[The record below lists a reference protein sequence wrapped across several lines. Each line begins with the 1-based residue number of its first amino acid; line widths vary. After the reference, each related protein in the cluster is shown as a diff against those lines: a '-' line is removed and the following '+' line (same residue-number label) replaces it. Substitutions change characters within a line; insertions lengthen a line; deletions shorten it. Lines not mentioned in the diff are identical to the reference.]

1 MNLLSHQA
9 QKTNIGTEKA
19 AKAGATT
26 GSKNNNSNMKYSKLN
41 LLFSGIPIIVTL
53 LWVLLGMYVFSMTD
67 RRNYSS
73 IFLLIDLA
81 TIIIG
86 CYYSIKALKEKN
98 SIYKIAG
105 ISLSCMYVLGILFLI
120 VMNMLDFYRFMKS

>member
-1 MNLLSHQA
+1 
-9 QKTNIGTEKA
+9 
-19 AKAGATT
+19 
-26 GSKNNNSNMKYSKLN
+26 MKYSKLN